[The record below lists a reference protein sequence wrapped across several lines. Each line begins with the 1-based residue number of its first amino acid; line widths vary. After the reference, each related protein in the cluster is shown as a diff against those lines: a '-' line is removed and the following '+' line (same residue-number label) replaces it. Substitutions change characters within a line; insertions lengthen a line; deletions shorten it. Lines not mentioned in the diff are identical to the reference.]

1 MIILDNLEKLRALDP
16 ENMYNRI
23 FDFPEQM
30 TDALQIAQKW
40 HVSAKDIADFR
51 NIVVVGMGGSAIGGD
66 LVRSYLSQRLMVPF
80 IVCRNYQLPEF
91 VDDETLV
98 IASSYSGNTEET
110 LAAVDDAL
118 GRKAM
123 IVALTTGGMLAEVAR
138 LNGIPCLSLPHGLQP
153 RAALGYSFVP
163 ILMLMEKLGLIKDAT
178 KEITST
184 IEWLKHE
191 RELHIEDLPASDN
204 AAKFVA
210 THVHGKV
217 PIIYCGPTLTDT
229 VGVRWKGQLSEN
241 GKVLAFVNQY
251 PEFNHNELVGWS
263 ETMKPLAKDFI
274 VIQLHDSGDHPRV
287 KRRMDVVRE
296 LIEKMGVPVIEIES
310 TGETQLQR
318 MFSLIQYGDFVSYYL
333 AILNEV
339 DPTPVDSIEK
349 LKKALVSG

>member
-1 MIILDNLEKLRALDP
+1 MTLLDNLEQVRAIDP

-30 TDALQIAQKW
+30 ADALAIAQKW
-40 HVSAKDIADFR
+40 QVSPKEIADFR

-66 LVRSYLSQRLMVPF
+66 LIRSYLSGKLVVPF
-80 IVCRNYQLPEF
+80 VVCRNYQLPEF

-123 IVALTTGGMLAEVAR
+123 IVAMTTGGMLNEVAR
-138 LNGIPCLSLPHGLQP
+138 LNGIPCLSLPSGLQP
-153 RAALGYSFVP
+153 RAALGYSFIPLLV
-163 ILMLMEKLGLIKDAT
+163 LLEKLGILKDVS
-178 KEITST
+178 KDVNST

-210 THVHGKV
+210 THVHGKI
-217 PIIYCGPTLTDT
+217 PIIYCGPTLTDS
-229 VGVRWKGQLSEN
+229 VGVRWKGQLCEN
-241 GKVLAFVNQY
+241 SKTLAFVNQY
-251 PEFNHNELVGWS
+251 AEFNHNELVGWS
-263 ETMKPLAKDFI
+263 ERIKPLAKHFV
-274 VIQLHDSGDHPRV
+274 VIQLHDADDHPRI
-287 KRRMDVVRE
+287 KRRMDIVRE
-296 LIEKMGVPVIEIES
+296 LIEKLGVTVIEIES
-310 TGETQLQR
+310 TGETPLQR

-339 DPTPVDSIEK
+339 DPTPVDAIEK
-349 LKKALVSG
+349 LKKALVSA